1 MSLGFLDRQIDPERI
16 DPPNND
22 EMFEDV
28 CRDLV
33 REAWKNPSANRV
45 GRSGQNQFG
54 IDVRGFDE
62 NGKITGIQCRKKDLL
77 LKGKISETDIR
88 NVVDDAKKH
97 IPPLERLIIATTL
110 PRDINLQN
118 IAFSITVENKKVGL
132 FTVEIWSW
140 EDIKDLFSKN
150 RKTLG
155 YYFPEFKLTEDT
167 WALNEKIDQFTETAR
182 AILQEKTQENSPTAN
197 TGVQINA
204 ETVNIGT
211 VVNASDNEQSGDSP
225 ISIQI
230 DNARE
235 LLHKNNPKSALEVL
249 EELKKLHWS
258 TASNHS
264 KFRILTNIAVAK
276 VEMQQVEEGARIF
289 LEALSYNKDDEKA
302 LCNAALAHILLG
314 DDREGRNFVEVALQK
329 NKNNKQVYSLWV
341 YSADEKDTLDK
352 IIGEIPKA
360 FINDPDVAFAIG
372 TLAKERGDII
382 EAKKWLEIASKWN
395 SENKPLIEAA
405 FAEVLLQDALK
416 DPTMVIAGHLSG
428 DMRKALE
435 MVVEHYG
442 KAWDV
447 ISATELSKFNLN
459 WIINRSLA
467 NRMLGN
473 RNKATKDV
481 ELALELD
488 PKNSFYIKQKALLSF
503 EEGKTE
509 EAIEILRPI
518 VGDPSIPE
526 APLMIAGF
534 YKHARKYSEA
544 IEGLVVYLS
553 QSKDDGMKEDARRL
567 LIQLYLDTDQDELA
581 AELSAEM
588 IKENPSN
595 ILNYIDQARI
605 LGSKGDSDKAVV
617 VLKKGRKL
625 VNDQTGKREVLELAE
640 QFYYFKKYEEA
651 GELFE
656 KIVDHSAD
664 SRPLRQLID
673 CYYNTGKLKEALEI
687 CRELYQKFG
696 PLEFITEM
704 ESNIYEEIGDLE
716 KAKEVCEAYIEKY
729 PKNLEMKIRLG
740 VVNYRLGNKEDLDAF
755 LESEI
760 DTTTLSFHS
769 VMQLANLYEISEK
782 FERSLKVVYEARRD
796 NFNEREAHL
805 QYVGLFLRREK
816 GIEHLLEKTKVEV
829 DTAVTVE
836 YQGGERHT
844 FILEDRDDI
853 NSQNGEINK
862 KHPLFSLL
870 LGKASGDTILEKE
883 GQMDEQRLK
892 IVEVKSKYVHAFQE
906 SLAAFGK
913 VLPPSNDLQSIYIE
927 DKKDGEMPEGFQK
940 IFDQVTKL
948 QERRSLVEDLYKE
961 KKITVGAVAEM
972 MGGDIFRTWAMLL
985 SKPDV
990 GIWASLGTRE
1000 ERLMAMN
1007 ALRVP
1012 QKPRLIIDIISLLT
1026 IHELGIQD
1034 KLVEVFGRFGIS
1046 QVTLDLIKETVAQRK
1061 GMESKG
1067 YMTIGKEGEQF
1078 VREEVTPE
1086 QIENNAKYL
1095 SGIFDWT
1102 KENCDVLPCNAA
1114 LVNVKENKKLKKLLG
1129 KSFLETAL
1137 IASEKGN
1144 MLFSDDERLRSL
1156 AKIEYG
1162 VEGVWTQMLLMVLSG
1177 SGNISPEE
1185 YAKLTV
1191 RLVNLNYRYTSINKE
1206 AITQAALESDWKYE
1220 KSFFAILQKLKEG
1233 SSDEGSA
1240 VQVAVEFLSFV
1251 LHQNLVPKN
1260 QEEELVF
1267 NILNVLTEERD
1278 RNTVLSKFKSAIVEN
1293 NPYLDPLG
1301 KEKVLATMRKWDK

>member
-1 MSLGFLDRQIDPERI
+1 MPLGFLDRQINPDRI

-28 CRDLV
+28 CRDLA
-33 REAWKNPSANRV
+33 REAWKDPSANRV

-77 LKGKISETDIR
+77 LKGKLTENDIR
-88 NVVDDAKKH
+88 TVVADAKKH
-97 IPPLERLIIATTL
+97 NPPLERLIIATTL

-118 IAFSITVENKKVGL
+118 IAFSITVENKKTGL

-150 RKTLG
+150 RKTLAH
-155 YYFPEFKLTEDT
+155 YFPEFKLTEDT
-167 WALNEKIDQFTETAR
+167 WALNEKIDQFTETAK
-182 AILQEKTQENSPTAN
+182 AILKEKTQENGPSSN

-211 VVNASDNEQSGDSP
+211 VVNTSDSGQSGDDKL
-225 ISIQI
+225 SIQI

-235 LLHKNNPKSALEVL
+235 LLHKSNPKSALAAL
-249 EELKKLHWS
+249 EDLKKIHWS

-289 LEALSYNKDDEKA
+289 LEALGYNKDDEKA

-314 DDREGRNFVEVALQK
+314 DDREGRKFVESVLKK
-329 NKNNKQVYSLWV
+329 NENNKQAYSMWV

-352 IIGEIPKA
+352 VIREIPKA
-360 FINDPDVAFAIG
+360 FINDPDVAFAVG
-372 TLAKERGDII
+372 TLAKEKGNIT
-382 EAKKWLEIASKWN
+382 EAKKWLEIASKEN
-395 SENKPLIEAA
+395 SENKPLIEAT

-416 DPTMVIAGHLSG
+416 DPAMIIAGHLG
-428 DMRKALE
+428 NDMRRALE
-435 MVVEHYG
+435 MAVEHYS

-509 EAIEILRPI
+509 EAIEILKPI
-518 VGDPSIPE
+518 VDDPGIPE

-534 YKHARKYSEA
+534 YKHARKYPEA
-544 IEGLVVYLS
+544 IEGLVLYLN
-553 QSKDDGMKEDARRL
+553 QKGEGGMKEEAKRL
-567 LIQLYLDTDQDELA
+567 LIQLYLDTDQDEV
-581 AELSAEM
+581 AEKLSAEM
-588 IKENPSN
+588 IKEDPNN

-605 LGSKGDSDKAVV
+605 LGSKGDSSKAVA
-617 VLKKGRKL
+617 VLKNGRRL
-625 VNDQTGKREVLELAE
+625 VDDQTSKREVLELAE
-640 QFYYFKKYEEA
+640 QFYHFKKYEEA

-664 SRPLRQLID
+664 SRPIRQLID

-704 ESNIYEEIGDLE
+704 ESNIYEEIGDLK

-755 LESEI
+755 LQSEI

-769 VMQLANLYEISEK
+769 VMQLANLYEISDN

-816 GIEHLLEKTKVEV
+816 NIESLLEKTKIEV
-829 DTAVTVE
+829 GAAVTVE

-862 KHPLFSLL
+862 KHPLFILL
-870 LGKASGDTILEKE
+870 LGRASGDMILEKE

-913 VLPPSNDLQSIYIE
+913 LLPPSNDLQSIYIE
-927 DKKDGEMPEGFQK
+927 DKKDGKMPEGFQK

-990 GIWASLGTRE
+990 GIWASLGTQE
-1000 ERLMAMN
+1000 EKLAALN

-1012 QKPRLIIDIISLLT
+1012 QKPKLVVDIISLLT

-1046 QVTLDLIKETVAQRK
+1046 QVTLDLINETVAQRK

-1067 YMTIGKEGEQF
+1067 YTTIGKEGEQF

-1095 SGIFDWT
+1095 IGIFDWA
-1102 KENCDVLPCNAA
+1102 KRNCDVLPCSAA
-1114 LVNVKENKKLKKLLG
+1114 LVNAKENKKLKKLLG

-1144 MLFSDDERLRSL
+1144 ILFSDDERLRSL

-1162 VEGVWTQMLLMVLSG
+1162 VEGVWTQMLLMILSA
-1177 SGNISPEE
+1177 SGNLTPEE

-1191 RLVNLNYRYTSINKE
+1191 RLVNLNYHYTSINKE

-1220 KSFFAILQKLKEG
+1220 KSLFSILQNLKKKN
-1233 SSDEGSA
+1233 SDESSA
-1240 VQVAVEFLSFV
+1240 VQVATEFISYSLSQKLIPTDKEESMVSIV
-1251 LHQNLVPKN
+1251 LDILIEDRDKN
-1260 QEEELVF
+1260 E
-1267 NILNVLTEERD
+1267 I
-1278 RNTVLSKFKSAIVEN
+1278 LSKFKKSLESSFILEPFDKEKILAIV
-1293 NPYLDPLG
+1293 
-1301 KEKVLATMRKWDK
+1301 RKWNR